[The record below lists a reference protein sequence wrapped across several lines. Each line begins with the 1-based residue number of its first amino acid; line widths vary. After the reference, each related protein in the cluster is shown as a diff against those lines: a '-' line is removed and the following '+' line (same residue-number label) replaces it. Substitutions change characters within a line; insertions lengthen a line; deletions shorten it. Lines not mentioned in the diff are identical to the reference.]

1 MQSKYFAKQT
11 QIFQVGRSGMPKIN
25 QDQLSKIKIP
35 LPPIEIQKQIVARL
49 DKEMETLEKIRE
61 LKTQAEE
68 RINKILEEV
77 WGE

>member
-1 MQSKYFAKQT
+1 
-11 QIFQVGRSGMPKIN
+11 MPKIN